1 MDGPLSPASQGK
13 GFQATV
19 NRFFVE
25 FEFMICF
32 PAASFMSFVPKI
44 VRTCVNLQMPFAIYF
59 TSLKNKLYAREEK
72 CGKDW
77 HAYHSIYIR
86 TVSSQCL
93 LTTLL
98 YQLKLVYW
106 PFVRATCTVP
116 TRRAGMRALFC
127 NICLC
132 FGQSGSWGLL

>member
-1 MDGPLSPASQGK
+1 MYGPLSPASQGK

-59 TSLKNKLYAREEK
+59 TSVKNKLYAREEK

-77 HAYHSIYIR
+77 HACHSIYIR

-98 YQLKLVYW
+98 NQLKLVYG
-106 PFVRATCTVP
+106 P
-116 TRRAGMRALFC
+116 
-127 NICLC
+127 
-132 FGQSGSWGLL
+132 FGQSNMHSTFGSCSRLPSKETNAPLNKRG